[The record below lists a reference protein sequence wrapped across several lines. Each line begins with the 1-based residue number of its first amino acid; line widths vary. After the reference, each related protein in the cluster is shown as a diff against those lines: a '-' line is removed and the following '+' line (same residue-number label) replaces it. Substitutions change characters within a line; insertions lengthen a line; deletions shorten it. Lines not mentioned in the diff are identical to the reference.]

1 METRHLRIF
10 TAVYR
15 TRSFTKAAEI
25 LYTSQPTV
33 SEHMRNLEERLG
45 CKLFDRLGRSIMPTP
60 EAELLFPRAMELLD
74 EMKKIEET
82 LARAVHH
89 VSGELIIGAS
99 TIPGAYLLPDYAT
112 AFKNNYPDVSFEVK
126 IGDSAEIVKTILNHE
141 LYLGVVGART
151 SSSKLEYTPL
161 VEDTLVLAAAASKN
175 IPAEIEPEHLL
186 RFDFLLREQGSGTG
200 KTIAGYL
207 DQYNINPAQLK
218 VRAIL
223 GSSTAI
229 KEAVKSNLGISIISK
244 RAIRDELADG
254 RIKEIKIKNLQMKR
268 SFYMVSIKKR
278 TMPNHYLVFANFLK
292 NSASASCEESVT
304 PEKDI
309 V

>member
-25 LYTSQPTV
+25 LFTSQPTV
-33 SEHMRNLEERLG
+33 SEHMRNLEDRLG

-82 LARAVHH
+82 LATATNY

-99 TIPGAYLLPDYAT
+99 TIPGAYLLPDYA
-112 AFKNNYPDVSFEVK
+112 ASFKNTYPDVSFEVK
-126 IGDSAEIVKTILNHE
+126 IGDSAEIVRTVANHQ

-151 SSSKLEYTPL
+151 SSSKLEFTPL
-161 VEDTLVLAAAASKN
+161 IEDTLVLAAATEKD
-175 IPAEIEPEHLL
+175 IPDEIEPEQLVH
-186 RFDFLLREQGSGTG
+186 FDFLLREEGSGTG
-200 KTIAGYL
+200 KTIVGYL
-207 DQYNINPAQLK
+207 NQCNITRAQLK

-254 RIKEIKIKNLQMKR
+254 RMKEIKMKNIQMRR
-268 SFYMVSIKKR
+268 SFYIVSARKR
-278 TMPNHYLVFANFLK
+278 TMPNHYMVFANFLK
-292 NSASASCEESVT
+292 NSAALSQKESGDYDQD
-304 PEKDI
+304 E
-309 V
+309 